1 MSAIPQF
8 RPGESSAGPTDPK
21 QPVAVPAPTGGNT
34 VQLLQDA
41 IAKLKSSNGDL
52 PDHAQVASLLAEARE
67 ALEHANVIA
76 RAAEQSQAFLKEGDF
91 DKALEALDTGLLVYP
106 EDPALITRR
115 RKVEEQQKTFHSAAA
130 VRTAL
135 DQAEWLLEL
144 DRTDLAARLLEEK
157 IADLPDQPAL
167 KARLDELE
175 ALMPAWEQSRRIQAA
190 LKRVEAV
197 AQLEQWQA
205 AQTILEEALQAYPTS
220 PELIAEAKRVR
231 EQLGDHEH
239 RKKLARRLELIGK
252 KIASQAWRQA
262 LTLLESTQQE
272 FPDAPELSPLWC
284 DVNAGLR
291 LSEREA
297 VVSEIRQCLADGEL
311 ELAEEI
317 LHRGRELFGQDPALQ
332 TLHEQL
338 TTEREYREQLR
349 DAQILFGRRQFQEA
363 ESIVS
368 ELVDESHPEAQAL
381 LDAVRTAR
389 AAAEEESF
397 CERGR
402 EKAVEL
408 MQQRQFAQ
416 AADLL
421 RNLVSL
427 FPRNII
433 LERDLMAAERALDQA
448 SPEIAEAA
456 EAEDVEPSRP
466 VIARLVIP
474 PPVIAP
480 PLQRRPQAEAKRGLE
495 PREPAQAS
503 APSRFR
509 RAAIAGGL
517 SLALVSA
524 AGLAWKSSSGSAP
537 VSGQAAK
544 SVAPAEVVAP
554 AAAPWSLRRR
564 PRPRRHPRPGHRHP
578 QLSRLPARAARR
590 NRSLVHQRG
599 CHYDPS

>member
-1 MSAIPQF
+1 M
-8 RPGESSAGPTDPK
+8 
-21 QPVAVPAPTGGNT
+21 PAPTGGNT

-76 RAAEQSQAFLKEGDF
+76 RAAEQSQAFLKEGEF
-91 DKALEALDTGLLVYP
+91 DKALEALDAGLLVYP
-106 EDPALITRR
+106 EDPALVTRR
-115 RKVEEQQKTFHSAAA
+115 RKVEEQQQAFHSAAA

-157 IADLPDQPAL
+157 LADLPDQPAL

-175 ALMPAWEQSRRIQAA
+175 ALMPAWEQSRRVQAA
-190 LKRVEAV
+190 LKRVETLAE
-197 AQLEQWQA
+197 LEQWRA
-205 AQTILEEALQAYPTS
+205 AQTILEEALQAYPAD
-220 PELIAEAKRVR
+220 PELIAEADRVR
-231 EQLGDHEH
+231 AQLEDNEH
-239 RKKLARRLELIGK
+239 RKKLARRLELIRK
-252 KIASQAWRQA
+252 KISSQAWRQA

-297 VVSEIRQCLADGEL
+297 VVSEIRQCLADGEM

-317 LHRGRELFGQDPALQ
+317 LHRGLESFGQDPALQ
-332 TLHEQL
+332 SLREQL
-338 TTEREYREQLR
+338 KTERDYREQLR
-349 DAQILFGRRQFQEA
+349 AAQVLFGRRQFQEA
-363 ESIVS
+363 EGILS
-368 ELVDESHPEAQAL
+368 ELVDERHPEAQTL

-421 RNLVSL
+421 RNLISL
-427 FPRNII
+427 FPRNVI
-433 LERDLMAAERALDQA
+433 LERDLLAAERALDQA
-448 SPEIAEAA
+448 SPEIAAPA
-456 EAEDVEPSRP
+456 EVEDVEP
-466 VIARLVIP
+466 A
-474 PPVIAP
+474 PPVIALP
-480 PLQRRPQAEAKRGLE
+480 VTARTG
-495 PREPAQAS
+495 
-503 APSRFR
+503 
-509 RAAIAGGL
+509 
-517 SLALVSA
+517 SA
-524 AGLAWKSSSGSAP
+524 APATGSEAWTGASRIRSGKRTFAF
-537 VSGQAAK
+537 
-544 SVAPAEVVAP
+544 
-554 AAAPWSLRRR
+554 
-564 PRPRRHPRPGHRHP
+564 
-578 QLSRLPARAARR
+578 PARGDCGRR
-590 NRSLVHQRG
+590 VACIGLRCRRG
-599 CHYDPS
+599 VEAFHGECDGFPTVT